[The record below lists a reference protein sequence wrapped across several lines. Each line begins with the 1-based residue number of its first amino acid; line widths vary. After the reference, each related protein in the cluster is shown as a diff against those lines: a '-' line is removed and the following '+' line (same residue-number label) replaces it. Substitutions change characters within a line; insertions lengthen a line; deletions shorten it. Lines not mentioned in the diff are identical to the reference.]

1 MTGPAGERRL
11 IRTLA
16 CAAGALGGAAL
27 AGPPLPVFGDL
38 TLYGSADGARSIALA
53 DLDGDADLDILV
65 ASANDNRVSWLENDG
80 NVPPVFTHRVITSV
94 ATGAQHVI
102 CLDLDG
108 DDRLDAVSAAFGA
121 DRIAWHQNLPGAAGP
136 PGSPAAPPIWTTRI
150 INTNADGAQSVAAA
164 DLDGDGAIDVAAA
177 SFSDNKVA
185 WHQQVPAPADP
196 PGQPP
201 TWISRTISTGVSG
214 ASSIVVAD
222 IDLDGDVD
230 LIAAAFS
237 TNRIIWF
244 ENTPG
249 AMPELP
255 PVFIERTITSSAP
268 GVIFLHAFDAEG
280 DGDTDLIAACFNDN
294 SVRLYENLIAGPGMG
309 PPTFATMTI
318 DGAANGPVG
327 VSTYDLDDDGDL
339 DVLSCSLFG
348 NTVAWH
354 ERTPGPMPADPPVFV
369 KHIVATSQGAPRL
382 ALGADLDADGDRDV
396 VSCAQNLD
404 RVTLHDNLEPR
415 VFNLTA
421 DTAHQTVNGALV
433 AAAPGDTIEI
443 DRPNWIMRERSI
455 DFAGK
460 RARVQTLE
468 PFAQSAGAAFTLADR
483 AVLAAA
489 PGEPMSLAGQTGS
502 GAFQR
507 ITLEAMEVAVELG
520 GALTAGPGAFV
531 EIDAD
536 MPFRIGGDVSIA
548 GSLLSPLGVAIDADG
563 VFELTGFTNGP
574 IEANGEF
581 AVVSDSAVFGAITV
595 GETGAASVTSA
606 LLTIGGALTVNGMFT
621 VASDERA
628 DERGADGALVEGAL
642 AIGAAGTMLVT
653 GSTLTVEGPLTLDG
667 GLTLTSD
674 RRALIE
680 GSITGGTAAA
690 LDIGA
695 GATLETR
702 SHIDLANTDPT
713 AFEIAGTI
721 LVSGPGARTFEVMSV
736 NVGPNTSGLEPGG
749 PGRFPLAAL
758 TIRMGATLNLVDAR
772 DNADD
777 GQTVPE
783 AMYVGDLVIE
793 MGGRLNVGSLRVFYG
808 ELTNNGVIDQPANL
822 VIVGLC
828 PADLNGDG
836 MIGFADLNVIVSHFN
851 AQGPPGT
858 QTGDIDGDGLVG
870 FSDLNIVVSAFNTD
884 C

>member
-11 IRTLA
+11 ILMLA
-16 CAAGALGGAAL
+16 CAAGALAHAAL
-27 AGPPLPVFGDL
+27 AGPALPVFGDL
-38 TLYGSADGARSIALA
+38 PLYTSADGARSIALA
-53 DLDGDADLDILV
+53 DLDGDGDLDILV

-80 NVPPVFTHRVITSV
+80 NAPPGFTHRVITSV

-108 DDRLDAVSAAFGA
+108 DERLDAVSAAFGA

-136 PGSPAAPPIWTTRI
+136 PGSPAAPPVWTTRT

-164 DLDGDGAIDVAAA
+164 DLNGDGATDVAAA

-201 TWISRTISTGVSG
+201 TWISRTVSTGVTG
-214 ASSIVVAD
+214 ASSIVAAD

-268 GVIFLHAFDAEG
+268 GVIALHAVDAEG

-309 PPTFATMTI
+309 PPTFATNTI

-339 DVLSCSLFG
+339 DILSCSLFG

-354 ERTPGPMPADPPVFV
+354 ERTPGMLPADPPVFV

-396 VSCAQNLD
+396 ASCSQNLD

-415 VFNLTA
+415 VFNLT
-421 DTAHQTVNGALV
+421 TGTGHQTVTAALV
-433 AAAPGDTIEI
+433 AAAPGDTIEV

-468 PFAQSAGAAFTLADR
+468 PFVQSADAAFTLADR

-489 PGEPMSLAGQTGS
+489 AGEEMSLGGQTGA

-520 GALTAGPGAFV
+520 GALSAGPGAFV

-548 GSLLSPLGVAIDADG
+548 GSLLSPLGVAIDENG
-563 VFELTGFTNGP
+563 VFELSGFTNGP
-574 IEANGEF
+574 IETDGEF
-581 AVVSDSAVFGAITV
+581 VVSRDSDVFGAITV
-595 GETGAASVTSA
+595 GEPGSASVTSA
-606 LLTIGGALTVNGMFT
+606 LLTIDGALTVDGVFT
-621 VASDERA
+621 VASGERD
-628 DERGADGALVEGAL
+628 DERGADGALVEGSL
-642 AIGAAGTMLVT
+642 TIGATGSMQVT
-653 GSTLTVEGPLTLDG
+653 GSTLTVEGPLAIEG
-667 GLTLTSD
+667 GFTLTSD
-674 RRALIE
+674 RPALIE
-680 GSITGGTAAA
+680 NAITGGADAS
-690 LDIGA
+690 LQIGA
-695 GATLETR
+695 GATLEAR
-702 SHIDLANTDPT
+702 SHIDLANTDAA
-713 AFEIAGTI
+713 AFEVAGTV
-721 LVSGPGARTFEVMSV
+721 LVGGAGARTFEVMSV
-736 NVGPNTSGLEPGG
+736 NVGPNTAGLEPGE

-758 TIRMGATLNLVDAR
+758 TIRTGATLNLVDAH
-772 DNADD
+772 DNGDD
-777 GQTVPE
+777 GQAVPE
-783 AMYVGDLVIE
+783 ALYVGELVIE
-793 MGGRLNVGSLRVFYG
+793 TGGRLNVGVLRVFYG
-808 ELTNNGVIDQPANL
+808 ELTNNGLIDQPANL

>member
-1 MTGPAGERRL
+1 MTGPAGERRV

-16 CAAGALGGAAL
+16 CAVGALCGGALGQAA
-27 AGPPLPVFGDL
+27 PPVFGDL
-38 TLYGSADGARSIALA
+38 PLYGGADGARSIALA
-53 DLDGDADLDILV
+53 DLDGDGDIDILV

-80 NVPPVFTHRVITSV
+80 NAPPAFSHRVITSV

-102 CLDLDG
+102 CIDLDG

-121 DRIAWHQNLPGAAGP
+121 DRIAWHQNLPGAPGP
-136 PGSPAAPPIWTTRI
+136 PAGPPIWTTRT
-150 INTNADGAQSVAAA
+150 INGNADGAQSVAAA
-164 DLDGDGAIDVAAA
+164 DFNGDGVIDVAAA

-201 TWISRTISTGVSG
+201 TWVSRSISTGVTG
-214 ASSIVVAD
+214 ASSIVAAD
-222 IDLDGDVD
+222 IDLDGDAD

-244 ENTPG
+244 EHTPG

-255 PVFIERTITSSAP
+255 PVFVERTITSSAP
-268 GVIFLHAFDAEG
+268 GVIAIHAADADA
-280 DGDTDLIAACFNDN
+280 DGDTDLVAACFNDN

-309 PPTFATMTI
+309 PPTFAALTI

-327 VSTYDLDDDGDL
+327 ASTYDLDDDGDL
-339 DVLSCSLFG
+339 DILSCALFG

-354 ERTPGPMPADPPVFV
+354 ERTPGALPADPPVYV
-369 KHIVATSQGAPRL
+369 KHIVATAQGAPRQ

-396 VSCAQNLD
+396 VSCSQNLD

-421 DTAHQTVNGALV
+421 DTAHQTVNAALI

-443 DRPNWIMRERSI
+443 DRPNWISRERSI

-468 PFAQSAGAAFTLADR
+468 PFVQSAGAAFTLADR
-483 AVLAAA
+483 ATLAAA
-489 PGEPMSLAGQTGS
+489 QGEVMLLAGQTGA

-507 ITLEAMEVAVELG
+507 ITLEASEVVIDAG

-531 EIDAD
+531 EIDAG
-536 MPFRIGGDVSIA
+536 MPFRVAGDASIS
-548 GSLLSPLGVAIDADG
+548 GSLSSPMGVLIAVGGSLELS
-563 VFELTGFTNGP
+563 GFTNGP
-574 IEANGEF
+574 VEADGEF
-581 AVVSDSAVFGAITV
+581 HVSSDSTVFGAITV
-595 GETGAASVTSA
+595 GETGAASVAGA
-606 LLTIGGALTVNGMFT
+606 LLTIEGPLTIDGVFTIDSGERDTERGQDGALVDGALTV
-621 VASDERA
+621 
-628 DERGADGALVEGAL
+628 GA
-642 AIGAAGTMLVT
+642 T
-653 GSTLTVEGPLTLDG
+653 GSLLVAGSLLTVEGPLALNG
-667 GLTLTSD
+667 ELALTSD
-674 RRALIE
+674 RPALIE
-680 GSITGGTAAA
+680 GAITGGADAA

-695 GATLETR
+695 GATLEAR
-702 SHIDLANTDPT
+702 SHIDLANSNAA
-713 AFEIAGTI
+713 AFGVAGAI
-721 LVSGPGARTFEVMSV
+721 LVGGPGARTFEVMSV
-736 NVGPNTSGLEPGG
+736 NIGPSASGLESGE
-749 PGRFPLAAL
+749 PGRFPIAAL
-758 TIRMGATLNLVDAR
+758 TIRAGATLNLVDAH
-772 DNADD
+772 DNGAD

-783 AMYVGDLVIE
+783 ALYVGDLVIE
-793 MGGRLNVGSLRVFYG
+793 AGGRLNVGALRVFYG
-808 ELTNNGVIDQPANL
+808 KLTNNGLIDQPGNV

-836 MIGFADLNVIVSHFN
+836 MIGFADLNVIVSNFN